1 MWEELAISF
10 QSGNIYIY
18 LLLALSFIA
27 MTFIV
32 ERIVMLQFVLN
43 IDFTKFLNELRKMVT
58 SEDYERAMNLCKRA
72 SRTSLP
78 KIALRALEAA
88 ENDPS
93 TVRGVIEEDTIDF
106 LPRIETR
113 LASLPVI
120 ATLMMLMGI
129 LGTMDGLW
137 WAFHSIDILDTAKK
151 QASLA
156 TGIAASLHPTT
167 IALISSMFVLAFH
180 QMLKSMAIRMLERTQ
195 HGVAVLHNL
204 LVPEAAPMVVA
215 AGVSSP
221 QIGPTD
227 TVGDIPPSIGEDSEV
242 ASAGDVAGED
252 TFDDAIVDDIKDEEE
267 II

>member
-1 MWEELAISF
+1 MWEELALSF
-10 QSGNIYIY
+10 QAGNIYIY
-18 LLLALSFIA
+18 LLLLLSFIA
-27 MTFIV
+27 MTFVV

-43 IDFTKFLNELRKMVT
+43 VNFSKFLNELRKMIT
-58 SEDYERAMNLCKRA
+58 SEDFERAMNLCKRA

-88 ENDPS
+88 ENDPT
-93 TVRGVIEEDTIDF
+93 TVRGVIEEDTIEF
-106 LPRIETR
+106 LPRIEAR
-113 LASLPVI
+113 LAALPVM
-120 ATLMMLMGI
+120 ATLMMLLGI

-167 IALISSMFVLAFH
+167 IALIGSMFILAFH
-180 QMLKSMAIRMLERTQ
+180 QMLKSMAVRILERTQ
-195 HGVAVLHNL
+195 HGVTVLQNL
-204 LVPEAAPMVVA
+204 LVPESQPMVVA
-215 AGVSSP
+215 TSVATPAAAAPAAGVGELPSSVA
-221 QIGPTD
+221 QDTD
-227 TVGDIPPSIGEDSEV
+227 ITNDS
-242 ASAGDVAGED
+242 DDGED